1 MRRVT
6 ALALVLFATA
16 MFAQDAPNPLRRGAW
31 EITPWVQGGTGLG
44 VASDFKFVSAGARL
58 GKVLTSEI
66 GTGRFRGTF
75 ELAGDIIPV
84 YMIHQ
89 PLNYISGPSDWIYAF
104 AMNPVIFKWNWTAGR
119 RVVPY
124 FAAEGGLL
132 LSTRDV
138 PMPNTSSI
146 NFMPGGAFGFHILR
160 PNGHAWT
167 VSVARD
173 AHFQCQPWR
182 QQSRDQ
188 LHTPVSHWL

>member
-1 MRRVT
+1 MGDH
-6 ALALVLFATA
+6 ALGAGRDRTWGGVGF
-16 MFAQDAPNPLRRGAW
+16 QVCERGRA
-31 EITPWVQGGTGLG
+31 
-44 VASDFKFVSAGARL
+44 A

-167 VSVARD
+167 VSVHVTHISNASLGDNNPGINSTLR
-173 AHFQCQPWR
+173 FRIGYSWFR
-182 QQSRDQ
+182 
-188 LHTPVSHWL
+188 